1 MLCILILYIIS
12 CQEMHQKN
20 VNKSSECKEMDENAI
35 ALQTNVDLLDEDI
48 QKLTS
53 E

>member
-12 CQEMHQKN
+12 CQEMQQKN
-20 VNKSSECKEMDENAI
+20 VNKSSECQEMEENAI
-35 ALQTNVDLLDEDI
+35 ALQANVDSLDDDV